1 MAAIPAS
8 PLSDLWLAETVRLR
22 EEHWGPLEDAQ
33 AVRLARQADVPLPAR
48 TLVRARALAQ
58 REGLDQKLHQWRRAS
73 AAILALL
80 LGLALLAGIGAAAGS
95 LGDGSRTVN
104 IVWALG
110 AVLGL
115 HALTFLLW
123 LLSFAVPP
131 RTAGAGLARVWL
143 WASRAIAK
151 GPDAGLPPRAL
162 LGLLARAGALRW
174 LFGAVSHLI
183 WLIALCAA
191 LATLV
196 AILSTATY
204 RFAWATTLLTPE
216 TFVRLTAMLGWLP
229 AHLGFPVPDAAMVRA
244 SDGMQ
249 NLPATVQVQWSLWL
263 IGAVVVY
270 GILPRLLAWIVSI
283 MLLRRAMA
291 ALRIDMA
298 LPGYAGLRERLAPT
312 AESLGVERA
321 AQPLHQPHVG
331 YATAAAG
338 AAQGRPPP
346 AVLVGLEL
354 PDDIPWPPA
363 DVPASAYCGGNLD
376 TREQRNGLL
385 DALAAA
391 PAPRLLIACD
401 TRQTPDRGTVSLI
414 ADLSSKALQTRVWL
428 IQPFAAQGGNMHGMQ
443 DTDDTQNTLDTQRV
457 RTWRAQLQAAGMSA
471 DAVLR
476 DADQPLRWLEDAHG

>member
-1 MAAIPAS
+1 MPATFAA
-8 PLSDLWLAETVRLR
+8 PLNDLWLAETVRLR

-33 AVRLARQADVPLPAR
+33 AVRLARQADAPLPAR
-48 TLVRARALAQ
+48 VLMRAHGLAQ
-58 REGLDQKLHQWRRAS
+58 REGLDEKMHQWRRAS
-73 AAILALL
+73 AVILALL

-110 AVLGL
+110 ALLGL
-115 HALTFLLW
+115 HALTFVLW
-123 LLSFAVPP
+123 LLSFAVAP

-174 LFGAVSHLI
+174 LFGAISHLI
-183 WLIALCAA
+183 WLVALGAA

-196 AILSTATY
+196 AILSTASY

-216 TFVRLTAMLGWLP
+216 TFVRLTALLGWLP

-244 SDGMQ
+244 SDGIQ
-249 NLPATVQVQWSLWL
+249 TLPAAAQVQWSLWL
-263 IGAVVVY
+263 IGAVAVY
-270 GILPRLLAWIVSI
+270 GILPRLLAWIVSVV
-283 MLLRRAMA
+283 LLRRAVA

-298 LPGYAGLRERLAPT
+298 LPGYAGLRERLAPA

-331 YATAAAG
+331 YATAADSAE
-338 AAQGRPPP
+338 GRQPP

-363 DVPASAYCGGNLD
+363 DVPADVYSGGNLD

-385 DALAAA
+385 DALASA

-401 TRQTPDRGTVSLI
+401 ARQTPDRGTVSLI

-428 IQPFAAQGGNMHGMQ
+428 IQPPAATGGDAQ
-443 DTDDTQNTLDTQRV
+443 DPR
-457 RTWRAQLQAAGMSA
+457 RIHTWHAQLQAAGMSA

-476 DADQPLRWLEDAHG
+476 DAGRALHWLEDAHG